1 MGVFTYN
8 GAFRKLGNNV
18 RSKNPYTFIAPWLI
32 WGLAAFFFFAHYVV
46 RVTPGQISEELEFA
60 FHITKTE
67 MGLLGAS
74 FYLPYVLMQM
84 PVGYLVDRFGSRLLL
99 TLAVLVCSASSFI
112 FASAVMFD
120 MAILSRV
127 LLGFC
132 SATAFI
138 GALKLITVWFEPRKL
153 ALLVGITQAL
163 GMLGAAT
170 GAGLVPYLTDAVGWR
185 GSFYVFGFMFLILS
199 ALIYA
204 FVRNRPANE
213 SSMETTHSSL
223 KFPNI
228 SLKQVLLNRYTW
240 INALYAGFI
249 YAPTDVMGELWGREF
264 LRNIHGLHPHTAS
277 MSISFL
283 FIGWGIG
290 GPLAGW
296 LADHLGR
303 RPVMILSAIIG
314 LMLLPIIFYIPHLSA
329 PLILVLLFIYGL
341 TNTGLIASYAAAGEL
356 HDKSQ
361 AGFSMAIAN
370 MLSVLL
376 GALLM
381 PLLGWLLEWQ
391 AKFHMTDG
399 LMVFIPKDYERA
411 TLVLPLCMLLALLCA
426 LFSRETLIPAASP
439 IRRG

>member
-1 MGVFTYN
+1 M
-8 GAFRKLGNNV
+8 
-18 RSKNPYTFIAPWLI
+18 RSKNRYASIAPWLI

-46 RVTPGQISEELEFA
+46 RVTPGQISEELEVA
-60 FHITKTE
+60 FHITKTQ
-67 MGLLGAS
+67 MGLLGAA
-74 FYLPYVLMQM
+74 FYLPYVIMQM

-99 TLAVLVCSASSFI
+99 TFAVIVCSVSSFI
-112 FASAVMFD
+112 FASAVVFD
-120 MAILSRV
+120 MAIVSRI

-163 GMLGAAT
+163 GMLGAST
-170 GAGLVPYLTDAVGWR
+170 GAGLVPYLNDAVGWR
-185 GSFYVFGFMFLILS
+185 STFQIFGIVFLVLAVLIF
-199 ALIYA
+199 A
-204 FVRNRPANE
+204 FVRNHPSQERTAEGEHNTPSVRNL
-213 SSMETTHSSL
+213 SL
-223 KFPNI
+223 KH
-228 SLKQVLLNRYTW
+228 VLMNRYTW
-240 INALYAGFI
+240 INAFYAGFI
-249 YAPTDVMGELWGREF
+249 YAPTDVMGELWGHEF
-264 LRNIHGLHPHTAS
+264 LRHIHGLASHTAS

-303 RPVMILSAIIG
+303 RPVMILSAVFG
-314 LMLLPIIFYIPHLSA
+314 LVILPIVFYVPHLS
-329 PLILVLLFIYGL
+329 PLLILVLLFFYGI

-356 HDKSQ
+356 HDKTQ

-370 MLSVLL
+370 MLSVML

-391 AKFHMTDG
+391 AKSHMMDG
-399 LMVFIPKDYERA
+399 VMRFIPQDYERA
-411 TLVLPLCMLLALLCA
+411 TLVLPLCMLLALLCS
-426 LFSRETLIPAASP
+426 LFSRETLAPADQSS
-439 IRRG
+439 